1 MLSAEQRRLASK
13 FTHHLHDARRRALG
27 GGLHWFCVINLMAI
41 LFLLARFYIY
51 REAHLVVFRDQ
62 PWLYEV
68 QLIVMAVICL
78 LLPGVCRW
86 LSRRSF
92 SVWLPWLWVGAL
104 CWGGAWA
111 WALMGDSI
119 PLVDLKRGFGLSFN
133 MVSLLLLTALIAFYS
148 EMRLFYCL
156 AAVPLLFLLVR
167 ALASPAPIYV
177 VNVLAV
183 VVLLTVLETGRRMLN
198 SWFELA
204 VSREHDNLVLARK
217 MDAMANSDPLT
228 GVANRRYFATVSEQ
242 VLKEVQAHHEPL
254 ALLLLDVDF
263 FKLFNDHYGHQRG
276 DECLIAVADCL
287 RTSLR
292 EPTDVVARYG
302 GEEFV
307 ILLYGADRA
316 AAETVA
322 RRIASELA
330 VCAIPHD
337 ASEVSTRVTLSQG
350 IALWRKGETIDA
362 LLVRADE
369 ALYRVKDGGRN
380 GYQTAP

>member
-1 MLSAEQRRLASK
+1 MLSAEQRRLASR
-13 FTHHLHDARRRALG
+13 FEHHLHDARRRALE
-27 GGLHWFCVINLMAI
+27 GGLRWFWVINLIAI
-41 LFLLARFYIY
+41 LFLITRFYVY
-51 REAHLVVFRDQ
+51 WDAQMMPTGLL
-62 PWLYEV
+62 PWHYEW
-68 QLIVMAVICL
+68 QLIAMLGICL
-78 LLPGVCRW
+78 LLPLLWRW
-86 LSRRSF
+86 LSRQPSSLWR
-92 SVWLPWLWVGAL
+92 PWLWGCAL
-104 CWGGAWA
+104 CWGMVWA
-111 WALMGDSI
+111 STGHTISQ
-119 PLVDLKRGFGLSFN
+119 VDPKGGFGLSFN

-156 AAVPLLFLLVR
+156 AATPLLFVLIR
-167 ALASPAPIYV
+167 AYGSPSPI
-177 VNVLAV
+177 NMINGLSV

-198 SWFELA
+198 GWFELA

-217 MDAMANSDPLT
+217 LDVMANSDPLT

-242 VLKEVQAHHEPL
+242 ILKEVRAHQTSL
-254 ALLLLDVDF
+254 ALILLDVDF
-263 FKLFNDHYGHQRG
+263 FKLFNDRYGHQRG

-307 ILLYGADRA
+307 ILLYGADGA

-330 VCAIPHD
+330 ICAIPHAD
-337 ASEVSTRVTLSQG
+337 SSVSEQVTASLG
-350 IALWRKGETIDA
+350 IALLRSGETIGE